1 VWLFA
6 VVITVFTGYGER
18 IKESIFGFEPHLVID
33 SGRSLEG
40 WREVREKI
48 SAVGGV
54 VSVTPFVRGQVVM
67 DFNKKR
73 LAPTVRGILPPEGE
87 ELRLMRAKMA
97 KDLPAGDFDLTA
109 PDSAVLGVGLGLA
122 ELTLFFRNDLAA
134 WLGQNFGV
142 GFFTDEA
149 FKVDGGL
156 PAKRTLRDMVIIATG
171 AFAPNKASRNSTV
184 EMPISGYGRRKSIP
198 RHAFQSFPG
207 QPLSQ
212 AEAHLCLHHHGD
224 LHPRSGPRGMAAR
237 GRHRRL
243 HRLRGA
249 HQGEHPRL

>member
-1 VWLFA
+1 MLFSPFLARWYLKPKRTFVSIITVISIIGVALGVWLLA

-97 KDLPAGDFDLTA
+97 KDLA
-109 PDSAVLGVGLGLA
+109 
-122 ELTLFFRNDLAA
+122 
-134 WLGQNFGV
+134 
-142 GFFTDEA
+142 
-149 FKVDGGL
+149 
-156 PAKRTLRDMVIIATG
+156 
-171 AFAPNKASRNSTV
+171 
-184 EMPISGYGRRKSIP
+184 RR
-198 RHAFQSFPG
+198 
-207 QPLSQ
+207 
-212 AEAHLCLHHHGD
+212 
-224 LHPRSGPRGMAAR
+224 
-237 GRHRRL
+237 
-243 HRLRGA
+243 
-249 HQGEHPRL
+249 